1 MGGEKDLSVAQN
13 VDLTRYQG
21 RWFEI
26 ASMPSRFQPTTG
38 TNSRATYALKEDQTV
53 DVLNETWLDGKRSF
67 INGTAWKVDPA
78 SPDAKLKVRFVVPP
92 FFPIFPVTGDY
103 WVMKLDENYQWALVG
118 QPSRKFLWV
127 LSRTPELSEDVY
139 KELLDHATNEGYDVS
154 RLQKTE
160 QIPGVGE
167 GEVETSVPADG
178 NTDKAGVWWLK
189 SLFGK

>member
-1 MGGEKDLSVAQN
+1 MFWRLGV
-13 VDLTRYQG
+13 
-21 RWFEI
+21 
-26 ASMPSRFQPTTG
+26 FQ
-38 TNSRATYALKEDQTV
+38 
-53 DVLNETWLDGKRSF
+53 
-67 INGTAWKVDPA
+67 
-78 SPDAKLKVRFVVPP
+78 
-92 FFPIFPVTGDY
+92 
-103 WVMKLDENYQWALVG
+103 
-118 QPSRKFLWV
+118 V

-167 GEVETSVPADG
+167 GDETSVPADG

>member
-53 DVLNETWLDGKRSF
+53 DVLNETWLDGKRSY

-167 GEVETSVPADG
+167 GDETSVPADG

>member
-53 DVLNETWLDGKRSF
+53 DVLNETWLDGKRSY

-139 KELLDHATNEGYDVS
+139 NELLDHATNEGYDVS

>member
-1 MGGEKDLSVAQN
+1 MGGEKDLTVAQN

-21 RWFEI
+21 RWYEI
-26 ASMPSRFQPTTG
+26 ASMPSRFQPSTG
-38 TNSRATYALKEDQTV
+38 SNSRATYALKEDQTI
-53 DVLNETWLDGKRSF
+53 DVLNETWLDGKRSY
-67 INGTAWKVDPA
+67 IHGTAWKVDPA

-92 FFPIFPVTGDY
+92 FLPIFPVTGDY

-127 LSRTPELSEDVY
+127 LSRTPELSEDLY

-154 RLQKTE
+154 KLQKTA
-160 QIPGVGE
+160 QLPGVGE
-167 GEVETSVPADG
+167 DG
-178 NTDKAGVWWLK
+178 NSSNAEDNSDKVGIWWLK

>member
-53 DVLNETWLDGKRSF
+53 DVLNETWLDGKRSY

>member
-53 DVLNETWLDGKRSF
+53 DVLNETWLDGKRSY

-127 LSRTPELSEDVY
+127 CPSLPLNSASMTFSKGLY
-139 KELLDHATNEGYDVS
+139 MLCYY
-154 RLQKTE
+154 
-160 QIPGVGE
+160 
-167 GEVETSVPADG
+167 PA
-178 NTDKAGVWWLK
+178 
-189 SLFGK
+189 SHI